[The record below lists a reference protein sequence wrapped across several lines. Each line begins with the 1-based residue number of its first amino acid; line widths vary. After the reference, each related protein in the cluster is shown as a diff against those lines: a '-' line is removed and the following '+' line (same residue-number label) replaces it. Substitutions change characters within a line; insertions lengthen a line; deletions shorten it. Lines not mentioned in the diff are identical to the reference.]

1 MLVQKNKQAI
11 FLRDDCI
18 CPFTATPK
26 EIHNIYKNLGTVM
39 IKAVDC
45 YGKIQYLEFKIGD
58 VDLNSFGVSI

>member
-11 FLRDDCI
+11 FLSSDCV

-26 EIHNIYKNLGTVM
+26 EIHRVYKTLNIVV

-45 YGKIQYLEFKIGD
+45 YGKIQYLEFKIGE
-58 VDLNSFGVSI
+58 VDLDSFN